1 MLEALREA
9 RKKQLLGYLVSIE
22 EELVAA
28 AANPFTLD
36 ALRAY
41 DAGWVAL
48 GLGQKEMLQRLYI
61 TENPNPTGSKET
73 LDHATDGSAYSKAHG
88 QYDPRFPSFLNAR
101 GYYDIFRRAFHFG
114 VRGRAAIHF
123 CFVQVRAVQLC
134 PIEGAGRQIAH
145 DDISAIG
152 ACGLYQH
159 ALAQVRAHQ
168 VGTL

>member
-1 MLEALREA
+1 VQFEKLEALREA
-9 RKKQLLGYLVSIE
+9 RKKQLLGYLASIE

-41 DAGWVAL
+41 DAGWEAL
-48 GLGQKEMLQRLYI
+48 GLGQKE
-61 TENPNPTGSKET
+61 T
-73 LDHATDGSAYSKAHG
+73 LLS
-88 QYDPRFPSFLNAR
+88 
-101 GYYDIFRRAFHFG
+101 
-114 VRGRAAIHF
+114 
-123 CFVQVRAVQLC
+123 

-159 ALAQVRAHQ
+159 ALAQTRARQ
-168 VGTL
+168 FGTL